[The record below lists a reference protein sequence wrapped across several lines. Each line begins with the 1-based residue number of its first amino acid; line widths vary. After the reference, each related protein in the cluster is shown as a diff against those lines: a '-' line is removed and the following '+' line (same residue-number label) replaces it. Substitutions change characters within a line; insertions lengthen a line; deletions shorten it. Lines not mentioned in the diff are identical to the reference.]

1 MSYNKKNRS
10 KKNLPERFY
19 ENQPS
24 PTGGVRGCLCEDNT
38 YHVDCCDGSLRGQGI
53 GEG

>member
-1 MSYNKKNRS
+1 MNKKN
-10 KKNLPERFY
+10 KDKNKPLPPEFY

-24 PTGGVRGCLCEDNT
+24 PNGGKRGCLCDDNT

-53 GEG
+53 GNG